1 MGLSVTVNQKHGPIF
16 FSSYLVI
23 DPPIL
28 NQKNKKIIL
37 KRNEKESGTKR
48 NHQRL
53 KYK

>member
-16 FSSYLVI
+16 FSSYLEI
-23 DPPIL
+23 EPPIL
-28 NQKNKKIIL
+28 NHKKFKIL
-37 KRNEKESGTKR
+37 ERKKKESGTKR